1 MLIVGYIFFALSSFK
16 HVIIKKLTFSR
27 RQASKKIL
35 PTKDGDDL
43 HITYIKRPS
52 CWLSDRRT
60 GKASRRVGIASSR
73 AAKAS
78 VILVTHNEKVGD
90 PGRFIGR

>member
-1 MLIVGYIFFALSSFK
+1 MACVNCWLYIFALSSFK

-43 HITYIKRPS
+43 HITYIK
-52 CWLSDRRT
+52 
-60 GKASRRVGIASSR
+60 GRRVG
-73 AAKAS
+73 
-78 VILVTHNEKVGD
+78 
-90 PGRFIGR
+90 